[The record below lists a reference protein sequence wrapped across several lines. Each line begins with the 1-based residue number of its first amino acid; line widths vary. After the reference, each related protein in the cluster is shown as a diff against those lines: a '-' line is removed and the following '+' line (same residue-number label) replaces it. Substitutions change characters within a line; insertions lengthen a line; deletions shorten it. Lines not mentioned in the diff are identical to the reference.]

1 MYKICFFSCQTAQ
14 DLKFEEIKKFQEIL
28 EIGWRHNL
36 VLSLP
41 FRNETFAIAAKN
53 YGNADIRVFW
63 SCLILLIIFTSFQ
76 IVFPW
81 LFIWSR
87 ILTFIGFFVLGYFP
101 SFFSLLVIHTYIH
114 PLIQPFAH
122 TQTHTHISLWW
133 ENLSVR
139 PEGFNHEYNFHTFN
153 LIYCITEVG

>member
-36 VLSLP
+36 VPSLP

-53 YGNADIRVFW
+53 YGNSDIRVFLC
-63 SCLILLIIFTSFQ
+63 CLILLIIFTSFQ

-81 LFIWSR
+81 LFIWSG
-87 ILTFIGFFVLGYFP
+87 ILTFMGFFVLGYFP
-101 SFFSLLVIHTYIH
+101 YFFLTTSYTYIH
-114 PLIQPFAH
+114 PSTH
-122 TQTHTHISLWW
+122 TPIRTYPNTHTHFLGMGKSFCNAGGV
-133 ENLSVR
+133 ESRV
-139 PEGFNHEYNFHTFN
+139 
-153 LIYCITEVG
+153 